1 MPKNVQMPDGKIV
14 EFPDSMSNAEVSN
27 AIRTSNRPQITQPKA
42 TLNKGRM
49 APGEFGQGFIHTIP
63 NMLLHPLR
71 NCGIL
76 PGQPFTAAGMAPG
89 GMYPTTAS
97 TGRSE
102 DEKANRGIQLQA
114 QEGQRQAAEGIK
126 ENPAYAAGGLASQV
140 VAGGALKGLGRVAPV
155 AGEAI
160 RSAAIGDPDV
170 AALRGLR
177 VPPSSPK
184 TLRTVS
190 AVQGA
195 RPFLQGAQSLE
206 DVQAKIPGAKEEIWG
221 PYKQTV
227 DAISGK
233 KVNGPDGPTT
243 VGQLESDRVQL
254 SALNRALKQRNPE
267 AIQLAQQKGMTQA
280 QLLDQEKAIKTSLDP
295 HLEEAG
301 IKPQAILQA
310 FGQVAQVGERV
321 SGKSTLGGAKA
332 AIRICEGWRY
342 KPNETT
348 EQLRDHRKWL
358 ARHCGGTIFKRQAYG
373 CSIARGFQDW
383 RREAQLWRVQTA
395 DYKARIC
402 EGSHNCQHAK
412 RFAMPHMALRGHW
425 RRRSIPH
432 FEKSILISLGFQR
445 FKVSAIASGS
455 RRGAA
460 YVTVWTALHRTEQI
474 LPLSAGGPSRA
485 GRFDVLNA
493 SPHTPLYR

>member
-1 MPKNVQMPDGKIV
+1 MPKNIQMPDGKIV
-14 EFPDSMSNAEVSN
+14 EFPDNMSDAEVSN
-27 AIRTSNRPQITQPKA
+27 AIRTSNRPQIAQPKP
-42 TLNKGRM
+42 TLNKVM

-63 NMLLHPLR
+63 NMLAHPKETAESM
-71 NCGIL
+71 
-76 PGQPFTAAGMAPG
+76 GQPFAATGMAPG

-114 QEGQRQAAEGIK
+114 QEGQRHAAEGIK
-126 ENPAYAAGGLASQV
+126 ENPAYAAVVLASQV

-177 VPPSSPK
+177 VPPASPK

-206 DVQAKIPGAKEEIWG
+206 DVQARVPEAKNEIWG

-233 KVNGPDGPTT
+233 KVTGPDGPTT

-267 AIQLAQQKGMTQA
+267 AYSTRAAKGN
-280 QLLDQEKAIKTSLDP
+280 D
-295 HLEEAG
+295 
-301 IKPQAILQA
+301 
-310 FGQVAQVGERV
+310 
-321 SGKSTLGGAKA
+321 SG
-332 AIRICEGWRY
+332 
-342 KPNETT
+342 
-348 EQLRDHRKWL
+348 
-358 ARHCGGTIFKRQAYG
+358 
-373 CSIARGFQDW
+373 
-383 RREAQLWRVQTA
+383 
-395 DYKARIC
+395 
-402 EGSHNCQHAK
+402 
-412 RFAMPHMALRGHW
+412 
-425 RRRSIPH
+425 
-432 FEKSILISLGFQR
+432 
-445 FKVSAIASGS
+445 AIA
-455 RRGAA
+455 
-460 YVTVWTALHRTEQI
+460 
-474 LPLSAGGPSRA
+474 
-485 GRFDVLNA
+485 
-493 SPHTPLYR
+493 